1 MDFSL
6 SEEQEMLKK
15 SARDFLDEKCKKTLV
30 KEMAK
35 DERGYPPALWQE
47 MAGLGWLGLV
57 FPEKTGGSG
66 MSFLDLAVLLEETGR
81 ACLPGPFFTS
91 VVLGGLTILDAGTEA
106 QKQAY
111 LPGIANGDTI
121 VTMAITEQEAA
132 YDAADIQVKAVKSGS
147 DFVINGTKLFVP
159 DAHVA
164 DQIICAVRTKTSGK
178 SEDGIS
184 MFLVDRKSP
193 GITCQALKTI
203 AGDKQFEVVF
213 DKVKVPA
220 ERLLGTLDQG
230 WPLVRRAVERAAA
243 ARCCEM
249 VGIMQKAL
257 EITVAYA
264 KDRKQFSKPIGSFQ
278 AVQHHC
284 ANMASDVDGARFSTY
299 QAAWKISEGL
309 EASVEVA
316 VAKAW
321 MSEAFNRVI
330 TLAHQVHGA
339 IGCTIDHE
347 LQYYTKRG
355 KEGELTYGDGDFYR
369 ETVARSM
376 GL

>member
-1 MDFSL
+1 MDFAL

-15 SARDFLDEKCKKTLV
+15 SARDFLDEKCKKALV
-30 KEMAK
+30 KEMEK

-47 MAGLGWLGLV
+47 IAGLGWLGLV
-57 FPEKTGGSG
+57 FPESAGGSG

-81 ACLPGPFFTS
+81 ACLPGPFFSS
-91 VVLGGLTILDAGTEA
+91 VVLGGLTILDAGTAA

-111 LPGIANGDTI
+111 LPGIAGGEAI
-121 VTMAITEQEAA
+121 VTMAVTENEAA
-132 YDAADIQVKAVKSGS
+132 YTAAAIQVKAVPSGS
-147 DFVINGTKLFVP
+147 DYIINGSKLFVP

-164 DQIICAVRTKTSGK
+164 DSIICAVRTKTSANP
-178 SEDGIS
+178 EDGIS
-184 MFLVDRKSP
+184 MFLVDARSP
-193 GITCQALKTI
+193 GITCHPLKTI

-213 DKVKVPA
+213 KDVRVPA

-257 EITVAYA
+257 EVTVAYA

-284 ANMASDVDGARFSTY
+284 ANMATDVDGARFSTY
-299 QAAWKISEGL
+299 QAAWHISEGMD
-309 EASVEVA
+309 ASVEVA

-321 MSEAFNRVI
+321 MSEAFSRVI

-369 ETVARSM
+369 EIVAQGM